1 MKIQKA
7 EYLTSV
13 VSANKILNEGIEFA
27 FAGRSNVGKSSFIN
41 SLLATKK
48 LAKTSSTPG
57 RTRMINYFM
66 VNDEFRL
73 VDLPGYGYHKA
84 GKKNELMWATLMEDY
99 LQYSPCIKRVFMLVD
114 IRHEPT
120 DLDKRMLQYLTYT
133 GRPFSIIATKADK
146 IAKSKIPAY
155 VSTIAKKLFVT
166 ANNIIPYSRETLLN
180 RDKIL
185 DLIQSDIDTPTV
197 TDDVDENMLE
207 TQE

>member
-1 MKIQKA
+1 
-7 EYLTSV
+7 
-13 VSANKILNEGIEFA
+13 
-27 FAGRSNVGKSSFIN
+27 
-41 SLLATKK
+41 
-48 LAKTSSTPG
+48 
-57 RTRMINYFM
+57 
-66 VNDEFRL
+66 
-73 VDLPGYGYHKA
+73 
-84 GKKNELMWATLMEDY
+84 
-99 LQYSPCIKRVFMLVD
+99 MLVD

-166 ANNIIPYSRETLLN
+166 ANNIIPYSSETLLN